1 MSDLLTDF
9 VTLWVVIDPIG
20 TIPLFLAA
28 SAGRSSAELRQMAL
42 VSVAVASGLLIAFM
56 FLGQLLLGALGISV
70 TSFQIAGGVVLF
82 TFALRMTLGAG
93 EKTKANDL
101 PPPLESAI
109 FPLAMPSIAGPGS
122 ILAVV
127 VLTDN
132 DRYSLLEQSR
142 TAAVLLVIMAI
153 QLALLLGASRVQK
166 FLGDMGINILSRVMG
181 LILCAVA
188 AQNILSGLQ
197 TVFAR

>member
-1 MSDLLTDF
+1 MSGFITDF

-28 SAGRSSAELRQMAL
+28 GAGRTEPELRRMAL
-42 VSVAVASGLLIAFM
+42 VSVAVATGILVAFM
-56 FLGQLLLGALGISV
+56 FLGQLLLGALGIGV
-70 TSFQIAGGVVLF
+70 TAFQVAGGVVLLV
-82 TFALRMTLGAG
+82 FALRMTLGTG
-93 EKTKANDL
+93 EKARPGDL
-101 PPPLESAI
+101 PPPQEAAI

-132 DRYSLLEQSR
+132 ERYSLLEQGR
-142 TAAVLLVIMAI
+142 TAAVLVVVMAI
-153 QLALLLGASRVQK
+153 QLVLLLASTRVHRL
-166 FLGDMGINILSRVMG
+166 LGDMGIAILSRLMG

-188 AQNILSGLQ
+188 VQNILAGLQ
-197 TVFAR
+197 ATFAR

>member
-1 MSDLLTDF
+1 MSNFISDF
-9 VTLWVVIDPIG
+9 VTLWVVIDPLG

-28 SAGRSSAELRQMAL
+28 SAGRTAPELRKMAL

-70 TSFQIAGGVVLF
+70 TSFQIAGGIVLF
-82 TFALRMTLGAG
+82 TFALRMTLGSG
-93 EKTKANDL
+93 EKTTPGDL
-101 PPPLESAI
+101 PKPMEAAV

-132 DRYSLLEQSR
+132 DRYSLLEQGR
-142 TAAVLLVIMAI
+142 TALVLLVVMAI

-188 AQNILSGLQ
+188 AQNIITGLQ
-197 TVFAR
+197 TAFRQ

>member
-1 MSDLLTDF
+1 MHDLLTDF

-28 SAGRSSAELRQMAL
+28 SAGRSAAELRQMAL
-42 VSVAVASGLLIAFM
+42 VSVAVASGLLLAFM

-82 TFALRMTLGAG
+82 TFALRMTLGSG
-93 EKTKANDL
+93 EKPKTSDL
-101 PPPLESAI
+101 PSPMESAV

-142 TAAVLLVIMAI
+142 TAAVLLVVMAI

-166 FLGDMGINILSRVMG
+166 FLGAMGINILSRVMG

-188 AQNILSGLQ
+188 AQNILTGLQ
-197 TVFAR
+197 AAFAR

>member
-1 MSDLLTDF
+1 MSNFISDF

-20 TIPLFLAA
+20 TVPLFLAA
-28 SAGRSSAELRQMAL
+28 SAGRSAPELRQMAL
-42 VSVAVASGLLIAFM
+42 VSVAIATGLLIAFM

-82 TFALRMTLGAG
+82 TFALKMTLGSDDKTAAG
-93 EKTKANDL
+93 KL
-101 PPPLESAI
+101 PPPLESAV

-132 DRYSLLEQSR
+132 DRYSLLEQGR
-142 TAAVLLVIMAI
+142 TALVLLVVMAI
-153 QLALLLGASRVQK
+153 QLALLLGASRVQR
-166 FLGDMGINILSRVMG
+166 FLGDMGINILSRIMG

-188 AQNILSGLQ
+188 AQNIIAGLQ
-197 TVFAR
+197 IAFRQ

>member
-1 MSDLLTDF
+1 MSNFISDF

-28 SAGRSSAELRQMAL
+28 SAGRKPAELRQMAL
-42 VSVAVASGLLIAFM
+42 VSVAIASGLLIAFM

-82 TFALRMTLGAG
+82 TFALRMTLGSD
-93 EKTKANDL
+93 EKTASRKL
-101 PPPLESAI
+101 PPPLESAV

-122 ILAVV
+122 MLAVV
-127 VLTDN
+127 VLTDS
-132 DRYSLLEQSR
+132 DRYSLMEQGR
-142 TAAVLLVIMAI
+142 TAIVLLVVMAV

-166 FLGDMGINILSRVMG
+166 FLGNMGINILSRVMG

-188 AQNILSGLQ
+188 AQNIITGVQ
-197 TVFAR
+197 AAFGR

>member
-1 MSDLLTDF
+1 MHDLLTDF

-28 SAGRSSAELRQMAL
+28 SAGRSSTELRQMAL

-93 EKTKANDL
+93 EKTTKADL
-101 PPPLESAI
+101 PSPMESAV

-142 TAAVLLVIMAI
+142 TAAVLLVVMAI
-153 QLALLLGASRVQK
+153 QLLLLLGASRVQK

-188 AQNILSGLQ
+188 AQNILTGLQ
-197 TVFAR
+197 AAFAR